1 MPPFPHPRALL
12 SKQKPTARPPFPPPP
27 PSLPPTYPQKLKLEI
42 VDPPRRR
49 HAVFEGA
56 SVLGSIYANNDT
68 YWFSKA
74 QYAEEGAARLAG
86 KVRSLVGSGH

>member
-1 MPPFPHPRALL
+1 MTWAAAPARFAPRLAVWHLSHDLSPPSPLL
-12 SKQKPTARPPFPPPP
+12 SAA
-27 PSLPPTYPQKLKLEI
+27 QKLKLEI
-42 VDPPRRR
+42 VDPPRRK

-56 SVLGSIYANNDT
+56 SVLGSIYATNDS

>member
-1 MPPFPHPRALL
+1 V
-12 SKQKPTARPPFPPPP
+12 
-27 PSLPPTYPQKLKLEI
+27 QKLKLEI

-56 SVLGSIYANNDT
+56 SVLGSIYAKNDT